1 MYQDEGNSCDI
12 TRIRLHQWI
21 WRAQIYPR
29 NMWPLNGTYVVPA
42 ANFIRFR
49 RLLDLGGTTQCIIL
63 KKKIKK
69 IVRCTRHMT
78 KSPLQKIK
86 GIATLIPRPEL
97 KMAVELV
104 GFPPSLHHRRSLKE
118 PEFSSPCSSP
128 KAKHWQ
134 CGGHSRWTPPP
145 FFFFSLLPLVLLCFL
160 FSYFYSSCFSGFQFL
175 EGIFCLVF
183 VF

>member
-1 MYQDEGNSCDI
+1 MLSPQQISFAFAVYWTLEG
-12 TRIRLHQWI
+12 
-21 WRAQIYPR
+21 
-29 NMWPLNGTYVVPA
+29 PLNA
-42 ANFIRFR
+42 LFF
-49 RLLDLGGTTQCIIL
+49 
-63 KKKIKK
+63 KKKKKK

-145 FFFFSLLPLVLLCFL
+145 FLFFFPPPSCSTLLFILLFL
-160 FSYFYSSCFSGFQFL
+160 FLLLFRFSILGRNLLFGFCALTFPPDCNA
-175 EGIFCLVF
+175 F
-183 VF
+183 